1 MPQRNSGQG
10 QGRQNGGAR
19 EQGQSVGEKIKEGA
33 EQASQSLR
41 ENYETVSDEMGR
53 RYRRAEGMMA
63 RNPTQSVLIAFGV
76 GFGLGIV
83 LTTML
88 SGPEESWAERHIPD
102 RLRNA
107 PDSLH
112 HLADSIR
119 SLPDAIARCLPSH
132 LMRS

>member
-10 QGRQNGGAR
+10 QGRHNGGAR
-19 EQGQSVGEKIKEGA
+19 EEVQSVGDKIKEGA
-33 EQASQSLR
+33 AQASQSLR
-41 ENYETVSDEMGR
+41 EGYETVSEEMSH
-53 RYRRAEGMMA
+53 RYRRAEGMLA

-88 SGPEESWAERHIPD
+88 NGPEEAWAERHVPD

-119 SLPDAIARCLPSH
+119 SLPDAIARRLPGH
-132 LMRS
+132 LLRG